1 MKPIAKVYTAI
12 LFLFL
17 FAPIVIMLVFSFNS
31 GNSLSVLSGFS
42 TYWYKELFHDA
53 NTLGALRN
61 TLILALCAAILS
73 TIMGTAAAVGM
84 NKLRSKYM
92 KAAMNTVTNL
102 PMVNPEIIT
111 GISLMLMFVFAGR
124 LMGMATSLNF
134 GTILIAHITFCLPYV
149 ILQVLPKLHQ
159 MDKALPE
166 AAMDLGCTPFRA
178 FLKVEL
184 PEILPGVLT
193 GMIMAFTLSLDDFV
207 ISYFTSGNGFETL
220 PIRIYNMTK
229 KTVTPKMYALATIIF
244 FVILLLLLITNLM
257 DDDAVRERKA
267 QRRGAKSK
275 AAQASG
281 KKHKPLS
288 DRGRKVLA
296 GSVLGVAAAL
306 ILVVSVAG
314 GSDTLELNVYNW
326 GEYISDGSDGS
337 LDTVKAFEAWYEETY
352 GEKVHVNYTTY
363 ASNEDMYAK
372 LKSGAVSY
380 DVIIPSD
387 YMIARLANEDMLLPL
402 NFDNIPNY
410 QYIEDQFRG
419 LYYDPDNTYSIPYT
433 YGVVGVIYDANQVDE
448 ADAGDWDLMWNP
460 KYKGKILQFNNSR
473 DAFGTA
479 MYRAGIDVNTTDKS
493 QWEAALQSLL
503 EQRPLVK
510 AYVMDEI
517 YNALESGEA
526 AIGAYYA
533 GDYFTMLDAE
543 ADDVDLRFYYP
554 DPTNYFIDAM
564 CIPSCC
570 ENKELAEVFINFM
583 LSQETAVANAEYIYY
598 ASPNSLVYN
607 DETYQEDM
615 GEEAMEILYPEG
627 VNFSEE
633 YNKLAYR
640 NLDDEMLSYMNSLWE
655 NLKIN

>member
-17 FAPIVIMLVFSFNS
+17 FAPIVIMLIFSFNS

-61 TLILALCAAILS
+61 TLILALCAAICS

-134 GTILIAHITFCLPYV
+134 ATILIAHITFCLPYV
-149 ILQVLPKLHQ
+149 ILQVLPKLRQ

-257 DDDAVRERKA
+257 DDDAARERKA
-267 QRRGAKSK
+267 QRRGAKTAK
-275 AAQASG
+275 ASG
-281 KKHKPLS
+281 KKSRKPLS
-288 DRGRKVLA
+288 DRGRKILA
-296 GSVLGVAAAL
+296 GSVLGVAAVL
-306 ILVVSVAG
+306 IIVVSVAG

-326 GEYISDGSDGS
+326 GEYISDGSDDS
-337 LDTVKAFEAWYEETY
+337 LNTVKAFESWYEETY

-433 YGVVGVIYDANQVDE
+433 YGVVGIIYDANQVDE
-448 ADAGDWDLMWNP
+448 ADVGGWDLMWNP

-479 MYRAGIDVNTTDKS
+479 MYRAGIDVNTTDKD
-493 QWEAALQSLL
+493 QWQAALEALL
-503 EQRPLVK
+503 EQRPIVK

-517 YNALESGEA
+517 FNTLESGEA

-543 ADDVDLRFYYP
+543 ADDVDLQFYYP

-607 DETYQEDM
+607 NETYQEDM

-627 VNFSEE
+627 VNFAEE

>member
-73 TIMGTAAAVGM
+73 TIMGTAAAVGI

-149 ILQVLPKLHQ
+149 ILQVLPKLRQ

-296 GSVLGVAAAL
+296 GSVMGVAALL
-306 ILVVSVAG
+306 IIVVSVAG

-419 LYYDPDNTYSIPYT
+419 LYYDPDDTYSIPYT

-493 QWEAALQSLL
+493 QWEAALQALL

-510 AYVMDEI
+510 ACVMDEI

-640 NLDDEMLSYMNSLWE
+640 NLDDEMLGYMNSLWE